1 MGRERPRLNSFS
13 LCAARFRLSQ
23 LCGPAPLA
31 VQLARPARAAM
42 PFAPISLDEMNK
54 EVLAWDIY
62 QMLAGGPLYDVK
74 KVPVRFTSIDQY
86 LDIFEPLLLEE
97 CRAQILRSMGE
108 SEPAPHHLKLLSI
121 EQNEPFRLM
130 RFQPPP
136 PPEGGKPHF
145 FETDIVLVS
154 YEPLDMDAAAKRGD
168 GEDEDE
174 PSTGGDFHALG
185 LVASGGGSEHLSIK
199 LHLPSQRTARM
210 PQAQFKRLSMLHRVM
225 VPSSG
230 HWCVREAVQRAAG
243 EGRRVV
249 TAPPRRSGTC
259 RSWAT
264 W

>member
-1 MGRERPRLNSFS
+1 
-13 LCAARFRLSQ
+13 
-23 LCGPAPLA
+23 
-31 VQLARPARAAM
+31 M

-154 YEPLDMDAAAKRGD
+154 YEPLDMDAAATRGD
-168 GEDEDE
+168 GEDEDG

-185 LVASGGGSEHLSIK
+185 LVASGGSSEHLSIK